1 MQRIQLE
8 IAIEVITRLG
18 FYVRDVGLLDS
29 VLGRPIT
36 RVYGAHVYPT
46 IPLAAAAQS
55 ESLARNHALVDGNKR
70 TTLIFLNIFLR
81 INGLKHVM
89 DSDTSYRLI
98 MDIAEGQESL
108 ESIASR
114 IEPFL
119 IPWS

>member
-8 IAIEVITRLG
+8 IAIEVVARLG

-29 VLGRPIT
+29 ALERPIT
-36 RVYGAHVYPT
+36 RVYGTHVYPT

-114 IEPFL
+114 LDPFL

>member
-29 VLGRPIT
+29 ALERPVT
-36 RVYGAHVYPT
+36 RVYGAPVYST
-46 IPLAAAAQS
+46 VSTAAAAQS

-70 TTLIFLNIFLR
+70 TTLVFLNIFLR
-81 INGLKHVM
+81 LNGLKHVM
-89 DSDTSYRLI
+89 DSDTSYQLI

-114 IEPFL
+114 LEPFL
-119 IPWS
+119 VPWS

>member
-8 IAIEVITRLG
+8 IAIEVVARLG

-29 VLGRPIT
+29 ALERPIT

-114 IEPFL
+114 LDPFL